1 MTEYKKRM
9 DMHTHTDN
17 SPDGNH
23 STMYL
28 CECAEQTGLRAIAFT
43 DHCEVDAYY
52 KDHYDRAAFQAYF
65 EVVKARSVFRG
76 RLIVAAGIELGQPAY
91 DPALAEQILSKFDY
105 DVVIGS
111 LHNLRGRKDFYFME
125 YDGFTD
131 SDLDAMVEEYLKELL
146 TMVQWGGFDILAHL
160 TYPLRY
166 MVGENHRNIDLNR
179 HSDLIDEILRQAAR
193 SGKAL
198 EINTSGLRQPL
209 GETLPTLPYVRRF
222 REFGGEYVT
231 VGSDAHYAEDLGKG
245 VNEGMKVA
253 QEAGF
258 SHVTLFQGR
267 TPLPIPI
274 E

>member
-91 DPALAEQILSKFDY
+91 DPALAEHILSKFDY

-111 LHNLRGRKDFYFME
+111 VHNLRGRKDFYFME

-198 EINTSGLRQPL
+198 EINTSGLRCHTSAASVNL
-209 GETLPTLPYVRRF
+209 G
-222 REFGGEYVT
+222 
-231 VGSDAHYAEDLGKG
+231 A
-245 VNEGMKVA
+245 NM
-253 QEAGF
+253 
-258 SHVTLFQGR
+258 
-267 TPLPIPI
+267 
-274 E
+274 

>member
-1 MTEYKKRM
+1 
-9 DMHTHTDN
+9 
-17 SPDGNH
+17 
-23 STMYL
+23 
-28 CECAEQTGLRAIAFT
+28 
-43 DHCEVDAYY
+43 
-52 KDHYDRAAFQAYF
+52 
-65 EVVKARSVFRG
+65 
-76 RLIVAAGIELGQPAY
+76 
-91 DPALAEQILSKFDY
+91 
-105 DVVIGS
+105 
-111 LHNLRGRKDFYFME
+111 ME

>member
-1 MTEYKKRM
+1 M
-9 DMHTHTDN
+9 
-17 SPDGNH
+17 
-23 STMYL
+23 
-28 CECAEQTGLRAIAFT
+28 
-43 DHCEVDAYY
+43 
-52 KDHYDRAAFQAYF
+52 
-65 EVVKARSVFRG
+65 
-76 RLIVAAGIELGQPAY
+76 
-91 DPALAEQILSKFDY
+91 
-105 DVVIGS
+105 
-111 LHNLRGRKDFYFME
+111 
-125 YDGFTD
+125 
-131 SDLDAMVEEYLKELL
+131 
-146 TMVQWGGFDILAHL
+146 AHL

>member
-1 MTEYKKRM
+1 
-9 DMHTHTDN
+9 MHTHTDN

-43 DHCEVDAYY
+43 DHGEVDAYY
-52 KDHYDRAAFQAYF
+52 KDHYDRATFQAYF

-111 LHNLRGRKDFYFME
+111 VHNLRGRKDFYFME
-125 YDGFTD
+125 YDSFTD

-166 MVGENHRNIDLNR
+166 MVGENHRNVSLNR

-258 SHVTLFQGR
+258 SHVTLFQSR

>member
-1 MTEYKKRM
+1 M
-9 DMHTHTDN
+9 
-17 SPDGNH
+17 
-23 STMYL
+23 
-28 CECAEQTGLRAIAFT
+28 
-43 DHCEVDAYY
+43 
-52 KDHYDRAAFQAYF
+52 
-65 EVVKARSVFRG
+65 VKARSVFRG

-111 LHNLRGRKDFYFME
+111 VHNLRGRKDFYFME
-125 YDGFTD
+125 YDSFTD

-166 MVGENHRNIDLNR
+166 MVGENHRNVSLNR

-258 SHVTLFQGR
+258 SHVTLFQSR

>member
-111 LHNLRGRKDFYFME
+111 VHNLR
-125 YDGFTD
+125 
-131 SDLDAMVEEYLKELL
+131 
-146 TMVQWGGFDILAHL
+146 
-160 TYPLRY
+160 
-166 MVGENHRNIDLNR
+166 
-179 HSDLIDEILRQAAR
+179 
-193 SGKAL
+193 
-198 EINTSGLRQPL
+198 
-209 GETLPTLPYVRRF
+209 
-222 REFGGEYVT
+222 
-231 VGSDAHYAEDLGKG
+231 
-245 VNEGMKVA
+245 
-253 QEAGF
+253 
-258 SHVTLFQGR
+258 
-267 TPLPIPI
+267 
-274 E
+274 